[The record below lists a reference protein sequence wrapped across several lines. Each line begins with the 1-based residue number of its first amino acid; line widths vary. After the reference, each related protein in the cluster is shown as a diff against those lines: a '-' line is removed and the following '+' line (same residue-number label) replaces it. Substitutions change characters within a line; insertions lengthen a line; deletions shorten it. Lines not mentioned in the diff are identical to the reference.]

1 MTCQLIQVNLQ
12 LFLKQVK
19 HKLVLNR
26 LWMLCLC
33 LDVLYFIENIEIFM
47 DKGQE
52 VLNLE
57 PILKLEV
64 SILGVLVEGIKKQA
78 YTAAD
83 PLL

>member
-1 MTCQLIQVNLQ
+1 MNLQ

-26 LWMLCLC
+26 LRVLSLR
-33 LDVLYFIENIEIFM
+33 LDMLYFIENIEVFM

-57 PILKLEV
+57 PILELEV
-64 SILGVLVEGIKKQA
+64 SILGVLVEGIK
-78 YTAAD
+78 
-83 PLL
+83 

>member
-1 MTCQLIQVNLQ
+1 VNLQ

-26 LWMLCLC
+26 LRVLSLR
-33 LDVLYFIENIEIFM
+33 LDMLYFIENIEVFM

-57 PILKLEV
+57 PILELEV
-64 SILGVLVEGIKKQA
+64 SILGVLVEGIK
-78 YTAAD
+78 
-83 PLL
+83 

>member
-1 MTCQLIQVNLQ
+1 MNLQ

-26 LWMLCLC
+26 LRVLSLR
-33 LDVLYFIENIEIFM
+33 LDMLYFIKNIEVFM

-57 PILKLEV
+57 PILELEV
-64 SILGVLVEGIKKQA
+64 SILGVLVEGIK
-78 YTAAD
+78 
-83 PLL
+83 